1 MNGLKIAL
9 IILLILGI
17 CLYIFIFLVSPRY
30 ERLYPGTVL
39 VLLTLF
45 LCSVIFGSVCNEET
59 IYKYKAELKD
69 GTIDYA
75 TNCYKHDTKKICEF
89 PSGDEMVV
97 VDYWLIENKVD

>member
-45 LCSVIFGSVCNEET
+45 LCSVIFGYGFNDET
-59 IYKYKAELKD
+59 TYKYKAELKD

-89 PSGDEMVV
+89 PSGNEMVV
-97 VDYWLIENKVD
+97 ADYWLIENKVD